1 MNGKK
6 CSFII
11 EFDEIAKKQIDSLTD
26 FFNNN
31 KIKIQV
37 LKSNY
42 DLKKQEKLQ
51 NALDEIENILNA
63 CGEMACYTKSRCL
76 LEEDIDDIL
85 EIIKKAKGE

>member
-1 MNGKK
+1 MNGKE

-11 EFDEIAKKQIDSLTD
+11 EFDEITKKQIDSLTD

-51 NALDEIENILNA
+51 NAL
-63 CGEMACYTKSRCL
+63 
-76 LEEDIDDIL
+76 
-85 EIIKKAKGE
+85 KAKGE